1 MAPKRKLTLLI
12 DERIAAGIRS
22 AVEDGAV
29 HSQSALVEEAVTE
42 YLVRKDRE
50 ALRRAYFEAADDPLF
65 IKDLE
70 EVMADFH
77 SVDTERWPT

>member
-1 MAPKRKLTLLI
+1 MARKRKVTLLI
-12 DERIAAGIRS
+12 DERVAVGIRS
-22 AVEDGAV
+22 AVEGGTV
-29 HSQSALVEEAVTE
+29 PSQSALVEEAVTE

-50 ALRRAYFEAADDPLF
+50 ALRQAYADAADDPLF

-70 EVMADFH
+70 EVMTDFH